1 MYIETVTLTVTLRK
15 YTSKLQSVHAI
26 QMAMF
31 FLMYKLLFF
40 SQCLLSE
47 SPIIASELRVAPV
60 PAAEK
65 PLSLIWA
72 KFSYIIKHRS

>member
-1 MYIETVTLTVTLRK
+1 MYIETVILTVPLRK

-40 SQCLLSE
+40 SQCLLSG
-47 SPIIASELRVAPV
+47 ELRIAPV

-65 PLSLIWA
+65 PLALVRA
-72 KFSYIIKHRS
+72 KFSNVIKHRS